1 MYKKLIEFLPP
12 EIAEIEEFKQITS
25 TEDIE
30 LELLEQGQQRIL
42 YENFIDTATEYGIK
56 YLEKLFKIRA
66 DSSTESLEMRKLRLK
81 NRKMDK
87 MPTTHK
93 ALEQKLRTLF
103 GEGNY
108 KVSVDSNKYTLN
120 VEVNTFDWNMFY
132 EIADNFRYIIP
143 CNMILQSTLAQ
154 KISTKVYVGACMTSG
169 EEITVYPWMPKDIT
183 SKGKVNIALSSTAGV
198 ENMTIYPRKEAN

>member
-25 TEDIE
+25 TEDVE

-42 YENFIDTATEYGIK
+42 YENFIDTATEYGVK
-56 YLEKLFKIRA
+56 YLESLFKIRA
-66 DSSTESLEMRKLRLK
+66 DASSESLEMRKLRLK

-87 MPTTHK
+87 MPTTHR

-108 KVSVDSNKYTLN
+108 KVNVDSNKYTLN

-132 EIADNFRYIIP
+132 EIVDNFRYIIP

-154 KISTKVYVGACMTSG
+154 IINTNVYVGACMTAG
-169 EEITVYPWMPKDIT
+169 EEVTVYPWSPKDIT
-183 SKGKVNIALSSTAGV
+183 SRGRADIAMGSNTGV
-198 ENMTIYPRKEAN
+198 ESITIYPKREG

>member
-30 LELLEQGQQRIL
+30 LELLEQGHQRIL
-42 YENFIDTATEYGIK
+42 YENFIDTATEYGIR
-56 YLEKLFKIRA
+56 YLEKLFKIRSDA
-66 DSSTESLEMRKLRLK
+66 SNESLDFRKLRLK

-87 MPTTHK
+87 MPTTRR
-93 ALEQKLRTLF
+93 ALEQKLRVLF
-103 GEGNY
+103 GEENY
-108 KVSVDSNKYTLN
+108 KVNVDNNKYTLN

-132 EIADNFRYIIP
+132 EIVDNFRYIIP

-154 KISTKVYVGACMTSG
+154 MISTNVYIGACMTVG
-169 EEITVYPWMPKDIT
+169 EEVTVYPWSPKDIT
-183 SKGKVNIALSSTAGV
+183 SRGRADIAMGSNTGV
-198 ENMTIYPRKEAN
+198 ESITIYPKREG

>member
-12 EIAEIEEFKQITS
+12 EISEIREFEEITS

-30 LELLEQGQQRIL
+30 LELLVNGQQRIL
-42 YENFIDTATEYGIK
+42 YENFIDTATEYGIR

-66 DSSTESLEMRKLRLK
+66 DASTESLEMRKLRLK

-87 MPTTHK
+87 MPITHR
-93 ALEQKLRTLF
+93 ALEQKLRVLF

-108 KVSVDSNKYTLN
+108 KVSVDGNEYTLK

-143 CNMILQSTLAQ
+143 CNIVLNSTLAQ
-154 KISTKVYVGACMTSG
+154 KISTKLYIGACMTAG
-169 EEITVYPWMPKDIT
+169 EEITVYPWSPRDIE
-183 SKGKVNIALSSTAGV
+183 SKGNLNIALSSTMGV